1 MSGSIR
7 AQEAENLR
15 YWLALHRTPQI
26 GSRRFRLLL
35 DRFGSPRQV
44 FEGGMT
50 AWVAARLPEK
60 AMAWLSA
67 PDWKTVDDDLA
78 WADAPNRV
86 CLTLEDPRYPAWLS
100 EIHDPPAVLF
110 VAGRLDALSR
120 QSIALVGSRRPTPT
134 GQKIAGEFGA
144 ELGRQG
150 VTVVSGLAAGIDAA
164 SHQGALEGGGLTVAV
179 AGTGPDQ
186 IYPRQHQRL
195 AARIVEQGALVTEYP
210 VGTGPVP
217 ANFPRRNRII
227 SGLAL
232 GTLVVEA
239 APRSGSLITARLAME
254 QNRDV
259 FAVPGS
265 IYSAQSRGCNELIQ
279 QGAKLVLSPADIL
292 EEYASM
298 GTGNA
303 GMSCRT
309 DATPFPQSGS
319 ALLKYI
325 AYEPVTVD
333 TLIVTTGLPAE
344 SVATELLM
352 LELAGLIASLPGGGY
367 IRAG

>member
-1 MSGSIR
+1 MKQPRSFPD
-7 AQEAENLR
+7 AENLR
-15 YWLALHRTPQI
+15 YWLALHRAPQI

-35 DRFGSPRQV
+35 DVFGSPRQV
-44 FEGGMT
+44 FEAGRS

-60 AMAWLSA
+60 TMAWLGA
-67 PDWKTVDDDLA
+67 PNWKAVDDDLL
-78 WADAPNRV
+78 WAGGMNRF
-86 CLTLEDPRYPAWLS
+86 CLTPGHPQYPALLA

-110 VAGRLDALSR
+110 VEGNLDALG
-120 QSIALVGSRRPTPT
+120 QTSIAMVGSRSPTPT
-134 GQKIAGEFGA
+134 GQRIATSFGA
-144 ELGRQG
+144 DLARQG

-186 IYPRQHQRL
+186 VYPRQHQFL
-195 AARIVEQGALVTEYP
+195 AARIVEQGVLVTEYP

-217 ANFPRRNRII
+217 TNFPRRNRII

-239 APRSGSLITARLAME
+239 APRSGSLITARLALE

-265 IYSAQSRGCNELIQ
+265 IYNVQSRGCNELIQ
-279 QGAKLVLSPADIL
+279 QGAKLVLSTTDIL
-292 EEYASM
+292 EEYGLMHVGGGELAFS
-298 GTGNA
+298 
-303 GMSCRT
+303 
-309 DATPFPQSGS
+309 SGS
-319 ALLKYI
+319 APPLQSDSVLLKYI

-333 TLIVTTGLPAE
+333 TLIVATSLSAE
-344 SVATELLM
+344 SVAAELLV
-352 LELAGLIASLPGGGY
+352 LELEGLIASQPGGGY
-367 IRAG
+367 IRVG